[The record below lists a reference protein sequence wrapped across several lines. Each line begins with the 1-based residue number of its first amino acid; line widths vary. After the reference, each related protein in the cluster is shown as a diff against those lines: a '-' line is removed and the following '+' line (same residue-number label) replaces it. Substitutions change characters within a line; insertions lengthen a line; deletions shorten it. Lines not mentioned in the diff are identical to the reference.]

1 MSNWMSIEAGW
12 LNLDH
17 VVVVHHQSIV
27 MSTGNTVELLP
38 AEFKALE
45 KHIRSTKKKVKQ
57 EDV

>member
-45 KHIRSTKKKVKQ
+45 KHIRSTKKKSK
-57 EDV
+57 